1 MHDIKPS
8 HPRSKHH
15 IMHYLHRCACY
26 KYVVGIYFLHNGMQ
40 HAQSGAE
47 FLHGGSGAAQRVA
60 GTAHR
65 GSNRAHKELVSAHRG
80 QPARIE

>member
-47 FLHGGSGAAQRVA
+47 FCIGEVEPRIEVQF
-60 GTAHR
+60 
-65 GSNRAHKELVSAHRG
+65 
-80 QPARIE
+80 ARIEKPYPRIE